1 MLARYHKSELIRQH
15 LPRLS
20 SSTLNL
26 KLDLNLDLN
35 LNLNLDLDLDLNLS
49 LNLNLNLNLNLDLYG
64 FCVRKKCWHMG
75 RHTWHMGRHT
85 QIWVHARPWTQKSGS
100 TPGRELNSNMV

>member
-26 KLDLNLDLN
+26 KPDLNLDLN

-49 LNLNLNLNLNLDLYG
+49 LNLHLNLNLDLYG
-64 FCVRKKCWHMG
+64 FCVRKNAGAWED
-75 RHTWHMGRHT
+75 
-85 QIWVHARPWTQKSGS
+85 
-100 TPGRELNSNMV
+100 TPGT